1 MVHDITLG
9 WCLGFGFVFVCL
21 AGGEITMENEEID
34 EAVEVTAHG
43 RVICQFVSVIECRGF
58 IMFSS

>member
-1 MVHDITLG
+1 M
-9 WCLGFGFVFVCL
+9 FVCL